1 MKPVLE
7 KIDPELGTSFRVRQF
22 NEKRICGHTAWHYH
36 PEYEI
41 VYISNGRGKR
51 HIGQH
56 FSYYEGGDLI
66 FLGPNLPHYGFTC
79 NLKEK
84 HTEVVVQLQEHFLGR
99 DFLQKPEMKAVREL
113 LERSRQGISFL
124 GKTKE
129 ETGRLLIGLT
139 HLPPFE
145 RMLRLL
151 KILNQL
157 AHSEE
162 YQLLGAEGLGVEVNA
177 QDEERMSRIYTY
189 VNQHFQESI
198 TLEEIARE
206 VNMTVPAFCRY
217 FKRLTHRTFTNFVNE
232 FRVAHAC
239 KLLAEEDLAIT
250 DISFGSG
257 FNNLS
262 HFNKQFKIK
271 TGESPSAYRKKVK
284 RLVG

>member
-56 FSYYEGGDLI
+56 FSYYEEGDLI
-66 FLGPNLPHYGFTC
+66 FLGPNLPHFGFTC
-79 NLKEK
+79 DLKDK
-84 HTEVVVQLQEHFLGR
+84 HTEVVVQMQEDFLGR
-99 DFLQKPEMKAVREL
+99 EFLQKPEMNAVKEL

-129 ETGRLLIGLT
+129 TTGRLLVDLV
-139 HLPPFE
+139 HLPPFD
-145 RMLRLL
+145 RMVKLL
-151 KILNQL
+151 EIMNQL
-157 AHSEE
+157 AQSEE
-162 YQLLGAEGLGVEVNA
+162 YKLLGAEGLGVEVNA
-177 QDEERMSRIYTY
+177 QDEERMSRIYEY
-189 VNQHFQESI
+189 VNRRFQEPIS
-198 TLEEIARE
+198 LEEIARE

-217 FKRLTHRTFTNFVNE
+217 FKRLTQRTFTGFVNE

-239 KLLAEEDLAIT
+239 KLLVEEDFSIAEVG
-250 DISFGSG
+250 FESG

-262 HFNKQFKIK
+262 HFNKQFKTKI
-271 TGESPSAYRKKVK
+271 GESPSGYRKKVK